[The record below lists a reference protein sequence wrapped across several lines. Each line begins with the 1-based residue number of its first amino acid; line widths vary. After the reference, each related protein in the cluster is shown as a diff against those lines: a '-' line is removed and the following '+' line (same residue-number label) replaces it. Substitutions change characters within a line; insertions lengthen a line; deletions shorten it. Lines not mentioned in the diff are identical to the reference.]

1 MATVNVIQIG
11 LFNQTQIG
19 HFVIAQRADKDKDHT
34 EGHQQVEVVNVK

>member
-19 HFVIAQRADKDKDHT
+19 HFVIAQRADKDHT